1 MSYETWR
8 RLPFKAATLALGLF
22 ALPVFAG
29 EYNLVIART
38 PINITGKT
46 ATAITVNGQLPA
58 PTLHWREGEHV
69 VIHVTNKLKV
79 PTSVHWHGI
88 LLPAAMDG
96 VPGISY
102 MGIAPGTTFTYRFTV
117 KQSGTYWYHSH
128 TAGQEQEGLYGALEI
143 APKKPEPYRYDRDY
157 AVVLSDWSDESPRQ
171 IMANL
176 KSQSDYYNYNQ
187 PTVPGFFHE
196 VAAKGWNAAVADR
209 LMWDKM
215 RMSPTDLSDV
225 SGATYTYLMNG
236 RPPRT
241 NWTALYTPGQ
251 RVRLRL
257 INSSAMT
264 YFDVRVPGLKMT
276 VVQVDG
282 QDVEP
287 VTVDELRIG
296 VAETY
301 DVIVAPEDGRAY
313 TIFAQSMDR
322 SGYARGTLAPHTGM
336 SAPVPPM
343 DPLPIL
349 TMRDMGMNM
358 KGMHGM
364 KMDSMDKT
372 NAAHAA
378 TASSAAT
385 AQPMEGMQ

>member
-1 MSYETWR
+1 MFLLFSR
-8 RLPFKAATLALGLF
+8 KAALGASLLLLAGLALGAGIKPAF
-22 ALPVFAG
+22 AKT
-29 EYNLVIART
+29 YNLMIART
-38 PINITGKT
+38 PVNITGTPKT
-46 ATAITVNGQLPA
+46 AVTVNGQLPG
-58 PTLHWREGEHV
+58 PTMHWQEGEHV
-69 VIHVTNKLKV
+69 VIHVTNKLKH
-79 PTSVHWHGI
+79 SASIHWHGI

-128 TAGQEQEGLYGALEI
+128 SGGQEQEGLYGAIEI
-143 APKKPEPYRYDRDY
+143 APQKAPPFQYGRDY
-157 AVVLSDWSDESPRQ
+157 AVVLSDWSDESPER

-176 KSQSDYYNYNQ
+176 KSQSDYYNYGQ
-187 PTVPGFFHE
+187 LTVPDFFH
-196 VAAKGWNAAVADR
+196 AVATQGLGTALSNR
-209 LMWDKM
+209 FMWSAM

-225 SGATYTYLMNG
+225 TGATYTYLMNG
-236 RPPRT
+236 KT
-241 NWTALYTPGQ
+241 DAQNWTALYTPGQ

-264 YFDVRVPGLKMT
+264 YFDVRVPGLKLT

-282 QDVEP
+282 QNVEP

-301 DVIVAPEDGRAY
+301 DVIVTPEDGRAY

-322 SGYARGTLAPHTGM
+322 SGYARGTIAPREGM
-336 SAPVPPM
+336 SAAVPKM
-343 DPLPIL
+343 DPRPLL
-349 TMRDMGMNM
+349 TMRDMGMDM
-358 KGMHGM
+358 KSMHGM
-364 KMDSMDKT
+364 KMDGMDKT

-378 TASSAAT
+378 TASSAA
-385 AQPMEGMQ
+385 